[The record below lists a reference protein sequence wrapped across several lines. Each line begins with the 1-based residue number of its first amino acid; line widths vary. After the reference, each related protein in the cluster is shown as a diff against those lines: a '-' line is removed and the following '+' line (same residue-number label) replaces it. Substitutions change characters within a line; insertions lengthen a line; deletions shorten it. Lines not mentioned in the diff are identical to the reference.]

1 MIFNKLNSINSKR
14 IMLIILINVLCFYIL
29 FRFNIFLAN
38 KTQFYNLIIVKDIIG
53 VNLLVGLLSIISFF
67 LYSCLYNDDYFHM
80 FSLMYVSIY
89 FEFLVMT
96 FFATNLN
103 VFYLMDVNKV
113 FLGLAS
119 IFRTV
124 IICLTFF
131 DENPINKY
139 LNKHKIYGVVTSM
152 AITLICI
159 FVDIYLMKND
169 LLNCAIYY
177 IKFVKLIINII
188 TYLVLLGFCIQY
200 VHKRNI
206 NYFITFM
213 GTLIMFLSRILLIQ
227 ELYPTKQIMYLLNRV
242 ALSWGF
248 AIIVISMF
256 TEIFIRA
263 KENKMLTDEMVSQKN
278 EMNHLKQEE
287 ELRNQFFANI
297 SHELRT
303 PLNILICSFELL
315 NANINNKDK
324 FYEYYKKYDKTITDN
339 SSRMLRLVNNI
350 IDASKFDSGMFK
362 MNFVN
367 CEIISLIENIT
378 MSTIQSPKLQN
389 RKIVFDTN
397 TEYLEIKC
405 DIENIERVILNLLSN
420 AIKFTDSNG
429 NVTVECI
436 EDEKNLKIIVKDDG
450 IGIPDEYRNKIFERF
465 IQVDKSF
472 CRNAEGSGI
481 GLSLVKFIV
490 EAHDGQVYLN
500 DEYKDGCEFVVILPK
515 VKCSGSEES
524 IDIRKS
530 IDKGLE
536 QKVNIEL
543 SDIA

>member
-139 LNKHKIYGVVTSM
+139 LNKHKIFRVVTSM

-263 KENKMLTDEMVSQKN
+263 KENKMLTDEVVSQKN

-287 ELRNQFFANI
+287 ELRNQFLPI
-297 SHELRT
+297 Y
-303 PLNILICSFELL
+303 P
-315 NANINNKDK
+315 
-324 FYEYYKKYDKTITDN
+324 
-339 SSRMLRLVNNI
+339 
-350 IDASKFDSGMFK
+350 
-362 MNFVN
+362 
-367 CEIISLIENIT
+367 
-378 MSTIQSPKLQN
+378 MS
-389 RKIVFDTN
+389 
-397 TEYLEIKC
+397 
-405 DIENIERVILNLLSN
+405 
-420 AIKFTDSNG
+420 
-429 NVTVECI
+429 
-436 EDEKNLKIIVKDDG
+436 
-450 IGIPDEYRNKIFERF
+450 
-465 IQVDKSF
+465 
-472 CRNAEGSGI
+472 
-481 GLSLVKFIV
+481 
-490 EAHDGQVYLN
+490 
-500 DEYKDGCEFVVILPK
+500 
-515 VKCSGSEES
+515 
-524 IDIRKS
+524 
-530 IDKGLE
+530 
-536 QKVNIEL
+536 
-543 SDIA
+543 